1 MGFGVHQAPSSVL
14 RAPREEGATCRAPGD
29 PRDRAAGLPAQLA
42 SVQCGPCPSVFT
54 WFKLEMSTTP
64 VWTTASTSPGRR
76 LETQGPAGSESAC
89 DATPFQSSR
98 LSPPRPSGNIPVC
111 KAPSRL

>member
-54 WFKLEMSTTP
+54 WFKLEMSTTL
-64 VWTTASTSPGRR
+64 VWTTASASPGRR
-76 LETQGPAGSESAC
+76 LETQGPAGSV
-89 DATPFQSSR
+89 FIFHYIILISSVQFSSV
-98 LSPPRPSGNIPVC
+98 LSLSH
-111 KAPSRL
+111 A